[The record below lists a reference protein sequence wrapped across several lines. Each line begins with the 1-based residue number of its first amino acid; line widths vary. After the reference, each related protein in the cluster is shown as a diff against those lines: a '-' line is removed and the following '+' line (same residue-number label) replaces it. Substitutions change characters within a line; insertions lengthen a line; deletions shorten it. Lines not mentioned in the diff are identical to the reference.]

1 MRPAH
6 RPRTSRTGKPPR
18 AGLTHPAADPPDRHP
33 GVRPGAAR
41 LVAGRPEPRGPVR
54 RGDQRAHRRRR
65 PAPVTVHT
73 EGRPPRRPGLV
84 RHPQRAVRG
93 GARPRH
99 RADRAVRPHPDR
111 PLPATGAA
119 PCGTRRG
126 TTWSAPH
133 PPGDRRRHPLS
144 RLEVARPYGR
154 SGPDRTADP
163 RALDRPD
170 EQALALVEAQSVH
183 AQSDPLGHLA
193 DAFDRGWVDEHGNVV
208 GADFKTPAQGAA
220 TGLWAATSPLLDGR
234 GGLYLEDCDIARV
247 SAPDTPMDDGGVRAY
262 AVDPD
267 DAARLWDLSVAATG
281 ATPFTAAPGQPAR
294 RSAAS
299 GGRGR
304 TPCEGPARG
313 TPNQG
318 LPRALPARE
327 DGHRTVAAWAALRP
341 APRAPTV
348 PARDHPLDHLPPGQ
362 TPPLC
367 HRAPGPAPRPLPGT
381 SAHLRPGP
389 PVRRHA
395 RQPGRNTPA
404 GLARRSLPQ
413 RPGTGLPVLPE
424 LCAKTSMPSPRGLP
438 PPYSSGNNEGRIT
451 DLKLQKRIM
460 AGRASVPL
468 LRHRVVLIAHL
479 RRSADRSTMEPLS
492 GRFVGV

>member
-6 RPRTSRTGKPPR
+6 RPTTSRTGKPPR

-170 EQALALVEAQSVH
+170 EQALALIEAQSVH
-183 AQSDPLGHLA
+183 AQSGPLGHVA

-220 TGLWAATSPLLDGR
+220 TSLWAATSPLLDGR

-247 SAPDTPMDDGGVRAY
+247 SAPDTPM
-262 AVDPD
+262 
-267 DAARLWDLSVAATG
+267 AAR
-281 ATPFTAAPGQPAR
+281 
-294 RSAAS
+294 
-299 GGRGR
+299 
-304 TPCEGPARG
+304 
-313 TPNQG
+313 
-318 LPRALPARE
+318 
-327 DGHRTVAAWAALRP
+327 AALRP

-367 HRAPGPAPRPLPGT
+367 HRAPGPTPRPLPGT

-404 GLARRSLPQ
+404 DLARRSLPQ
-413 RPGTGLPVLPE
+413 RPGTALPVLPE

-438 PPYSSGNNEGRIT
+438 PPLQLRQQRGSNHRPEAPET
-451 DLKLQKRIM
+451 DHGGTRERPPPPPPRRPHRPPPPFR
-460 AGRASVPL
+460 GSVD
-468 LRHRVVLIAHL
+468 HGT
-479 RRSADRSTMEPLS
+479 SQ
-492 GRFVGV
+492 